1 MNANNLDADVI
12 PDVKSIAEFSYSST
26 EQQKTYNRIIV
37 FNCTDAWAPIC
48 IFLLV
53 SGQNESVQLKPIGTL

>member
-26 EQQKTYNRIIV
+26 EQQKTY
-37 FNCTDAWAPIC
+37 
-48 IFLLV
+48 
-53 SGQNESVQLKPIGTL
+53 IGYIRETTMI